1 MLPHQKILDAADI
14 RRYIAFML
22 NNQFDVNIHADN
34 IKLDIDEF
42 KSGFMPYHYEFN
54 IGIELGS
61 RIHINPISIS
71 ISPDLAI
78 ITYVEKHT
86 KGGCEYNEVKT
97 LSSFIDAMMF
107 SL

>member
-1 MLPHQKILDAADI
+1 MLYGTILDTSDI
-14 RRYIAFML
+14 RKCIAFML
-22 NNQFDVNIHADN
+22 NNKFDVNICADN
-34 IKLDIDEF
+34 IKLDMDEF

-86 KGGCEYNEVKT
+86 KGGYEYNEVKT
-97 LSSFIDAMMF
+97 LISFIDAMMF

>member
-1 MLPHQKILDAADI
+1 MLYGTILDTSDI
-14 RRYIAFML
+14 RKCISFML
-22 NNQFDVNIHADN
+22 NNQFDVNISADN

-42 KSGFMPYHYEFN
+42 KSSFIPYHYDFN
-54 IGIELGS
+54 IGMELGS

-86 KGGCEYNEVKT
+86 KGGYEYNEVKT
-97 LSSFIDAMMF
+97 LTSFIDAMMF